1 MNFCALSFSSSSSS
15 TFFHPCCGEGH
26 GGAMV
31 YNTFSLFVSLSSRNS
46 CCTRVFVYV
55 VVLAFKVNRTN
66 NMFGNA
72 KTYFIIGVGP
82 I

>member
-1 MNFCALSFSSSSSS
+1 
-15 TFFHPCCGEGH
+15 
-26 GGAMV
+26 MV

-46 CCTRVFVYV
+46 CCTRVFVYM